1 MTDQI
6 PDITIIGGGP
16 TGPFASF
23 YAGMRGATAQ
33 IVDALPELGGQLTAL
48 YPEKYI
54 FDVGGFTRIL
64 AKDLVKALRQ
74 QADQFHFHAQLNQ
87 NAPARGQGGDHLVLV
102 RETDRFPT
110 RAIVIAAGMG
120 ASSPRRLPQACAD
133 PW

>member
-1 MTDQI
+1 MPASTDRLDARRGQRTRYYIFGQEMTDQI

-16 TGPFASF
+16 TGLFASF

-64 AKDLVKALRQ
+64 AKDLVKALRD
-74 QADQFHFHAQLNQ
+74 QADQFHFKSNLNQ
-87 NAPARGQGGDHLVLV
+87 
-102 RETDRFPT
+102 
-110 RAIVIAAGMG
+110 
-120 ASSPRRLPQACAD
+120 
-133 PW
+133 